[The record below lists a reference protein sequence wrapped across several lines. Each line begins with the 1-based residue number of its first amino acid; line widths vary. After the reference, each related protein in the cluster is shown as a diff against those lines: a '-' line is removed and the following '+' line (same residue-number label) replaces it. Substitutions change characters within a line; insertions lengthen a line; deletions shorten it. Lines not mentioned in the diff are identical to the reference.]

1 MRALT
6 FLTPDSKRG
15 GLRAIGLVLAVAS
28 VIVPVFP
35 LGPLAAHPWMPMAV
49 LWAAY
54 GWASEV
60 EETER
65 VNALRGA
72 RAPALLAALGLL
84 QDQLAGG
91 PMGLYMILYLAAYL
105 IGWLVARTINGPN
118 VWSLWAGFVA
128 MCAGLCGVAALIGP
142 WALGG
147 AFQLAPFAQA
157 CAVTAALFPLV
168 RSLYMDTGTG

>member
-6 FLTPDSKRG
+6 FFSPDTQRG
-15 GLRAIGLVLAVAS
+15 GLRLIGFVVAVVS
-28 VIVPVFP
+28 VILPAFP
-35 LGPLAAHPWMPMAV
+35 LGPLAAHPWTPMAV

-60 EETER
+60 EEMER

-72 RAPALLAALGLL
+72 RAPVTLAVLGLI

-91 PMGLYMILYLAAYL
+91 PIGLSVVLFLSAYL
-105 IGWLVARTINGPN
+105 IGWVTARAMRSPN

-128 MCAGLCGVAALIGP
+128 MCAGLCGVAALVAP

-147 AFQLAPFAQA
+147 AFELAPFAQA
-157 CAVTAALFPLV
+157 CAVTAALFPFV
-168 RSLYMDTGTG
+168 RPLYMETSTV